1 MKINFRCDWK
11 NIVFGVYFFFVLIT
25 SAWYGS
31 TGGAVNSFTNVSLWT
46 MLIFCTVFLL
56 VPKINRGVKKIL
68 FYQNEFCSSKNKL
81 RVFFTTTGV
90 AFLVSFVWFL
100 GSFPGSFSPDS
111 ISQYSQAI
119 SGHYNDW
126 HPVFHTL
133 LFFKLPLRI
142 TGGWIPS
149 IVLFQIVYFSF
160 LMGYFSL
167 TIFRYSSLRFMLIS
181 FVAIVFSPFTLEI
194 LMYPWKDTAFAFAS
208 CLCMIFAVQIYFT
221 KGEWCKTWR
230 IVLFAF
236 VLVCATLFRHNAI
249 LFTFFLLASLF
260 FFMPKKKY
268 FMLCVIFIFF
278 LGMVKIPLYSVLH
291 VEKPNKRVLETM
303 GLPLSVISNVAK
315 IHPERLNEETADF
328 MEKLVQG
335 NGELLKSYHISG
347 FNSIK
352 WSGLD
357 YSQIEEKGVCGILR
371 MMFHCVRVAPK
382 TSAKAAIGVTIP
394 VYGIVGTCR
403 AGDGISENN
412 FGLEARPIK
421 LIAKLKRIYAAGISH
436 TPLKYVFSC
445 IGSVILVMFAFI
457 LFKTDFTKKEDW
469 KRIFLCLAIFT
480 YDFGTMLFLSGSDV
494 RFFFVTFLV
503 WPLIVLVMSRK
514 FEVVEN

>member
-1 MKINFRCDWK
+1 
-11 NIVFGVYFFFVLIT
+11 
-25 SAWYGS
+25 
-31 TGGAVNSFTNVSLWT
+31 
-46 MLIFCTVFLL
+46 
-56 VPKINRGVKKIL
+56 
-68 FYQNEFCSSKNKL
+68 
-81 RVFFTTTGV
+81 
-90 AFLVSFVWFL
+90 
-100 GSFPGSFSPDS
+100 
-111 ISQYSQAI
+111 
-119 SGHYNDW
+119 
-126 HPVFHTL
+126 
-133 LFFKLPLRI
+133 
-142 TGGWIPS
+142 
-149 IVLFQIVYFSF
+149 
-160 LMGYFSL
+160 
-167 TIFRYSSLRFMLIS
+167 
-181 FVAIVFSPFTLEI
+181 
-194 LMYPWKDTAFAFAS
+194 
-208 CLCMIFAVQIYFT
+208 
-221 KGEWCKTWR
+221 
-230 IVLFAF
+230 
-236 VLVCATLFRHNAI
+236 
-249 LFTFFLLASLF
+249 
-260 FFMPKKKY
+260 
-268 FMLCVIFIFF
+268 
-278 LGMVKIPLYSVLH
+278 MVKIPLYSVLH

-347 FNSIK
+347 FNFIK

-371 MMFHCVRVAPK
+371 MMFHCIRVAPK

-394 VYGIVGTCR
+394 VYGIVGACR